1 MYKHDVPMMAFLA
14 LLFFCAWGI
23 GYLIAID
30 MENST
35 QLKEQCIAAGKQIV
49 QGNCIN
55 E

>member
-1 MYKHDVPMMAFLA
+1 MYKHDVPVMAFLA

-30 MENST
+30 MEYAAG
-35 QLKEQCIAAGKQIV
+35 LKEQCIAAGKQIV